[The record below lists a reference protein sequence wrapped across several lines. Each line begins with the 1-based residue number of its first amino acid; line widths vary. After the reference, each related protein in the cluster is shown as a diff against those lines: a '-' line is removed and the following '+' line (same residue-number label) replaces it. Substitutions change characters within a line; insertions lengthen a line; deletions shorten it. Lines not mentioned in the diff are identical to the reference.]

1 MNPSSPADTQCGTSN
16 IAGEA
21 IVPQAWQ
28 VNRRQAVLRHV
39 TRAQKSSGVSE
50 AQHLLLGSGD

>member
-1 MNPSSPADTQCGTSN
+1 MNPSPPADTQCCTSN
-16 IAGEA
+16 IAREA
-21 IVPQAWQ
+21 TARQAWQ